1 MKYKEPWA
9 DIPALRLENE
19 QLHTENAKLRA
30 DISHW
35 IGVSEDIE
43 RDRDKLRAALEQVE
57 WVGES
62 CGVFGECPWC
72 LNDRAEG
79 HTSDCARQSA
89 LRQSEGE

>member
-1 MKYKEPWA
+1 MSGWMQRAAEDAEREYERVKGLDARIDELKA
-9 DIPALRLENE
+9 EN
-19 QLHTENAKLRA
+19 T
-30 DISHW
+30 
-35 IGVSEDIE
+35 
-43 RDRDKLRAALEQVE
+43 KLRAALEQVE

-89 LRQSEGE
+89 LRQSEE